1 MITFCVA
8 RKARQGFIHF
18 PCLAGRFLTVV
29 GGAALVLCGKS
40 NTMTAQNQKNN
51 RLDVSRKPYTHGFD
65 ALLLSAFRTSALLFF
80 CFSICSYS
88 DCTKTFI
95 ADIRDLNLRTK
106 DSHSLGL
113 RSILFY
119 SSKCCGSHKRRD
131 NAHIGNDIG

>member
-1 MITFCVA
+1 
-8 RKARQGFIHF
+8 
-18 PCLAGRFLTVV
+18 VV
-29 GGAALVLCGKS
+29 GGAALFLYGQS
-40 NTMTAQNQKNN
+40 NTMTAQNQKSEM
-51 RLDVSRKPYTHGFD
+51 LDVSRKPYTHGFD

-88 DCTKTFI
+88 DCTKTFT

-119 SSKCCGSHKRRD
+119 SCKRCGSHKRRD
-131 NAHIGNDIG
+131 NAHICYDIG

>member
-1 MITFCVA
+1 MLSA
-8 RKARQGFIHF
+8 D
-18 PCLAGRFLTVV
+18 TVLPV
-29 GGAALVLCGKS
+29 DRNPSPWMRRGAILIASLFLCGQS
-40 NTMTAQNQKNN
+40 NTMTAQNQTSEM
-51 RLDVSRKPYTHGFD
+51 LDVNRRLCTHGFD
-65 ALLLSAFRTSALLFF
+65 APLQSAFRTSALAFF

-119 SSKCCGSHKRRD
+119 SGKCGSTHKRRD

>member
-1 MITFCVA
+1 MLSADTVLPVD
-8 RKARQGFIHF
+8 RN
-18 PCLAGRFLTVV
+18 PSPWMGR
-29 GGAALVLCGKS
+29 GAILIASLFLCGQS
-40 NTMTAQNQKNN
+40 NTMTAQNQTNN
-51 RLDVSRKPYTHGFD
+51 KLDVSRKLCTHDFD
-65 ALLLSAFRTSALLFF
+65 APSLFAFRTSALAFF

-119 SSKCCGSHKRRD
+119 SCKCGRPHKRRD
-131 NAHIGNDIG
+131 NAHIRYDIG